1 MLGWAIPEEIIS
13 AAPESPWGFPSELF
27 VNRTTSALG
36 RPLSLSHRTTL
47 HALPQDGTILDVGVG
62 GGAGSLPI
70 AASASLIS
78 GVDSS
83 QEMLGAFRL
92 AAEQLGVNSETHLGA
107 WPDISDE
114 VAPVD
119 VVVCHHVL
127 FNVSDLE
134 PFARAL
140 SGKARIRVVLEMTPT
155 HPLSW
160 MNDLWMLFHKLERPA
175 GPTFEDAAEALRELG
190 LPAQAAV
197 GDGPPVVSGF
207 AARADAIALVRKR
220 LCLRPDQ
227 DELLA
232 DALGD
237 RLREQDG
244 LWSAAPLNHS
254 VVTLWWDQLGGSAP
268 QPPPE
273 TL

>member
-13 AAPESPWGFPSELF
+13 AAPESPWGFPSQLF
-27 VNRTTSALG
+27 ATRATSAMQ
-36 RPLSLSHRTTL
+36 RPLTLSHRTAL
-47 HALPQDGTILDVGVG
+47 RALPQDGTILDVGVG
-62 GGAGSLPI
+62 GGAGSLPL
-70 AASASLIS
+70 AASASLIA

-83 QEMLGAFRL
+83 QEMLDAFRL
-92 AAEQLGVNSETHLGA
+92 AAEQLGVNSETHLGD
-107 WPDISDE
+107 WPDISDK

-127 FNVSDLE
+127 FNVPDLE
-134 PFARAL
+134 PFACAL
-140 SGKARIRVVLEMTPT
+140 SSKARIRVVLEMTPT

-175 GPTFEDAAEALRELG
+175 GPTFEDAAEALREMG
-190 LPAQAAV
+190 LPVRASV
-197 GDGPPVVSGF
+197 GDGPPVLSGF

-220 LCLRPDQ
+220 LCLQPDQ
-227 DELLA
+227 DELVA
-232 DALGD
+232 EALGD
-237 RLREQDG
+237 RLRQRNG

-268 QPPPE
+268 NLPPKPF
-273 TL
+273 